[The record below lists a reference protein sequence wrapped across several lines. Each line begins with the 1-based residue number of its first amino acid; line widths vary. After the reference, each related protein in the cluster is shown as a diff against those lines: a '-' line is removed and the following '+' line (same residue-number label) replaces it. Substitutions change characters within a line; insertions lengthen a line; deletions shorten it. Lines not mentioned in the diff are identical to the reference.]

1 MEQLPPEVVDK
12 NFEKVLEEVRK
23 VSAQSSS
30 RFEGQTKSVLVE
42 SVNDHMDGYVT
53 GRMDNNI
60 LVHFPGNEEQIGT
73 FVDVKLDEAKGFY
86 YLGHAV

>member
-1 MEQLPPEVVDK
+1 
-12 NFEKVLEEVRK
+12 
-23 VSAQSSS
+23 
-30 RFEGQTKSVLVE
+30 
-42 SVNDHMDGYVT
+42 MDGYVT